1 MQESCT
7 QNVQPMAFSFK
18 SRQQNINFF
27 RATLLKVI
35 YGRWIED
42 HSATSKFHILLS
54 VTLYTWQNVRYD
66 ELPFWSVQVSSRES
80 VSGINISHHKIFALH
95 WTFFTPSNS
104 IETKKYPSMKKKKKK
119 KKAKKNIWDFK
130 QSSEDKKKYVELIL
144 HCLENYKMPL
154 VG

>member
-1 MQESCT
+1 MYSQWHFHLS
-7 QNVQPMAFSFK
+7 QDNKILISFP
-18 SRQQNINFF
+18 
-27 RATLLKVI
+27 ATLLKVI

-66 ELPFWSVQVSSRES
+66 VLPFWSVQVSSRES

-119 KKAKKNIWDFK
+119 KG
-130 QSSEDKKKYVELIL
+130 QEKYLRL
-144 HCLENYKMPL
+144 QTKWWR
-154 VG
+154 